1 MLSSIHLTR
10 LGLIGFFI
18 LYGILQERIMTVP
31 YGDPPGVKFTR
42 YRTFLIGRLSVLF
55 RHSST
60 YLVLNNRLVGALV
73 ALVML

>member
-1 MLSSIHLTR
+1 
-10 LGLIGFFI
+10 
-18 LYGILQERIMTVP
+18 MTVP